1 MRRTAALLSFLVA
14 CACFGDVL
22 AQEEPPAPTTRPFR
36 LGFTTEPGGPTGGDK
51 LPPKPTIRFVRSNA
65 DFLVVHRDGP
75 RVPWLELSEGRTR
88 RFARRL
94 AKQRARLG
102 TGYPLFLVITP
113 LNIFRN
119 SLGGEW
125 PDELGQ
131 ACVSN
136 PILQEAFKTYARV
149 AVESMQPDYLALGAE
164 VNIYELT
171 PPEECPD
178 DFEAYV
184 ALYKETYNLVK
195 AIRPDLPVF
204 VTFQLDFMHIAH
216 QQMLPL
222 RFLPE
227 LDRLALSFYPG
238 GELTQMT
245 PDQIPPDY
253 ISWARVTTPDLPLV
267 VSETGYGTVA
277 DGGAVGSVD
286 LQIDYVAWLLDQAY
300 REEAEFVTW
309 FFSTDPRY
317 VEVPPGL
324 DFINSFRS
332 MGLASPRFRGKPALE
347 VWRGWLG
354 LPLVPNAS

>member
-1 MRRTAALLSFLVA
+1 VRRTAALLVLLAA
-14 CACFGDVL
+14 CAGFGDVL
-22 AQEEPPAPTTRPFR
+22 AQEQPPAPTSRPFR
-36 LGFTTEPGGPTGGDK
+36 MGFTTEPGGPTGGDK

-75 RVPWLELSEGRTR
+75 RVPWLELSQGRTR
-88 RFARRL
+88 RFSRRL

-119 SLGGEW
+119 GIGGEW

-131 ACVSN
+131 PCVSN
-136 PILQEAFKTYARV
+136 PLLQDAFKTYARV

-164 VNIYELT
+164 VNLYALT
-171 PPEECPD
+171 PPDECPD
-178 DFEAYV
+178 DFDAYV

-204 VTFQLDFMHIAH
+204 VTFQLDFMHIAQ
-216 QQMLPL
+216 QQMFPL

-238 GELTQMT
+238 GDLTQLT

-253 ISWARVTTPDLPLV
+253 ISWARVSTDLPLV
-267 VSETGYGTVA
+267 IAETGYGTVSA
-277 DGGAVGSVD
+277 GGAVGSID
-286 LQIDYVAWLLDQAY
+286 LQIGYVAWLLDQAE
-300 REEAEFVTW
+300 RQDAEFVTW

-317 VEVPPGL
+317 VEVPPGF
-324 DFINSFRS
+324 DFFDSFRS
-332 MGLASPRFRGKPALE
+332 MGLASPRFRPKPAME

-354 LPLVPNAS
+354 LPIVPDGT